1 MFKLIFSLYLP
12 TLTLLKNKSR
22 CYFCHCMLLN
32 SHSITSINPAWLLSW
47 LLLWCILWMHAWLL
61 PLRLPWLLPWFYRA
75 CYHGFIIV
83 LSWFYHGSIVVLQGC
98 MLELPVYCVPTHT
111 CILSQK
117 RSLQKAKNFRE
128 FERRQV

>member
-12 TLTLLKNKSR
+12 TLTPLKNKSP

-61 PLRLPWLLPWFYRA
+61 PLRLPWLLPWFYRS
-75 CYHGFIIV
+75 CYHGFYNCSIIV
-83 LSWFYHGSIVVLQGC
+83 LSWFISWFLQGC
-98 MLELPVYCVPTHT
+98 MLELLLYCVPSHT
-111 CILSQK
+111 CIQSK
-117 RSLQKAKNFRE
+117 KNHPKKPRI
-128 FERRQV
+128 

>member
-1 MFKLIFSLYLP
+1 MFKLIFLLYLP
-12 TLTLLKNKSR
+12 TLTPLKNKSP

-32 SHSITSINPAWLLSW
+32 SHSVTSINPAWLLSW
-47 LLLWCILWMHAWLL
+47 LLLWCILWMHVWLL

-83 LSWFYHGSIVVLQGC
+83 LSWFYRGFTRMHARTPSVL
-98 MLELPVYCVPTHT
+98 LSHSHIR
-111 CILSQK
+111 ILSQK